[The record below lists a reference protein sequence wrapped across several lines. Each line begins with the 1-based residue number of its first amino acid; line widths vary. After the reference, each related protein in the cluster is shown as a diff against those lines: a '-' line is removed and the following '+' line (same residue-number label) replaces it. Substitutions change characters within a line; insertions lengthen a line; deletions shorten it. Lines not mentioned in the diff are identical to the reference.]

1 MMTLQEPRS
10 LEVWRLLEARGRES
24 APAEGVLESRRM
36 TREPPRELSRR
47 KVASLLSTTKDN
59 GSAADRIEVL
69 SRHFLGHPYRANA
82 LMGSAST
89 PEVFTASLD
98 GFDCVTYLETVL
110 ALSRASKVEDF
121 VDWLRRIRYAKGRV
135 EWRRRNH
142 YMTDWIRNNTR
153 DGIVRRIRTTAPTVS
168 KERTLDVVPGLPPV
182 RVRFACVPKASASRL
197 TRQLQTGDLIFFAST
212 RKHLDIFHCGI
223 LARTEGALR
232 LRHAS
237 RSRGGVVEQDLA
249 EFVKKNR
256 MAGVIV
262 VRPTEK
268 RPS

>member
-1 MMTLQEPRS
+1 MQPG
-10 LEVWRLLEARGRES
+10 GRES
-24 APAEGVLESRRM
+24 GQAEGVLESRRM
-36 TREPPRELSRR
+36 TREPPRDLSRR
-47 KVASLLSTTKDN
+47 KVASLLATTKGN
-59 GSAADRIEVL
+59 GSAGDRIEVL
-69 SRHFLGHPYRANA
+69 SRQFLRHPYRANA
-82 LMGSAST
+82 LIGSAST

-142 YMTDWIRNNTR
+142 YMTGWIRNNTR
-153 DGIVRRIRTTAPTVS
+153 DGIVRRVRTSAPAIV
-168 KERTLDVVPGLPPV
+168 KERKLDVLPGLPPV
-182 RVRFACVPKASASRL
+182 RVRFACVPKGSAPRL
-197 TRQLQTGDLIFFAST
+197 VRRLQTGDLVFFAST
-212 RKHLDIFHCGI
+212 RKHLDVFHCGI
-223 LARTEGALR
+223 LVRTGDTVR

-237 RSRGGVVEQDLA
+237 RSRGAVVEQDLT
-249 EFVKKNR
+249 EFMRNNR

-262 VRPTEK
+262 VRPTEE